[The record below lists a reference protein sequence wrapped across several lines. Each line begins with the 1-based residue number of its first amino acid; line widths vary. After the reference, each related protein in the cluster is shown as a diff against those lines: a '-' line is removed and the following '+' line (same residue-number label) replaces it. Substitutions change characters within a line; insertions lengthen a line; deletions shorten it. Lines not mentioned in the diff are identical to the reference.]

1 MEKIRKKI
9 RKMAII
15 KCLSTN
21 NLTNL
26 NKYLLDSA
34 PHETTDVI
42 QSRNLMTWGQNI
54 MKTYDHK
61 FNSMYISSQ
70 EWAVLKMAD
79 KRKKRTKGF
88 HLIMSFSDDDFP
100 PVKTKKEQAEQTKQ
114 AYKLVSKFLK
124 KELPDTAQY
133 VAVIQRDGDGHKLH
147 AHIALNSVQM
157 SGRTLATN
165 ILSINRRIDRVKAKD
180 RKKEEEKEAQ
190 NGQKTKK
197 KEKYKPKFIKS
208 AGLYERFQNY
218 LADNF
223 EQVTKR
229 KYKKIERDEYVHVT
243 GAEGA
248 YAHRRGKEGKDPR
261 SWRGK
266 MIEAINDTEHVVDSL
281 DEFKAQLD
289 LVYKIE
295 VKERKASYTTPDGVK
310 HKRRAFTY
318 CQKDDDGKIIHKA
331 RDFRFNKD
339 GSIRG
344 LGKLTTPDNVEFVI
358 DHDVQLRMAQEEEK
372 RREQN
377 RQAISYANDQQIEKR
392 REQEE
397 KQRQE
402 QLKKQ
407 KQQQRQNG
415 QDDLGF

>member
-1 MEKIRKKI
+1 
-9 RKMAII
+9 MAII
-15 KCLSTN
+15 KVN
-21 NLTNL
+21 QIQNANDL
-26 NKYLLDSA
+26 NKYLLDNDA
-34 PHETTDVI
+34 HEKTDLI
-42 QSRNLMTWGQNI
+42 QDRNLLVWSQNF

-61 FNSMYISSQ
+61 YDYLYMSAQQY
-70 EWAVLKMAD
+70 AVRAIAD
-79 KRKKRTKGF
+79 KKKKKTQAF
-88 HLIMSFSDDDFP
+88 HMMISFSDEDFP
-100 PVKTKKEQAEQTKQ
+100 PAKDKKDLKKQTKQ
-114 AYKLVSKFLK
+114 AYELVNGFLK
-124 KELPDTAQY
+124 KEFPQNSQY
-133 VAVIQRDGDGHKLH
+133 YAVIQRDGDGHKLH
-147 AHIALNSVQM
+147 AHVAISSLLMNGKSFN
-157 SGRTLATN
+157 TN
-165 ILSINRRIDRVKAKD
+165 ILSINRRIDRLKAPKKD
-180 RKKEEEKEAQ
+180 KKKEEEKEAQ

-197 KEKYKPKFIKS
+197 KEKYKPKFVKS
-208 AGLYERFQNY
+208 AGLYERMQDY

-223 EQVTKR
+223 EQVTQR
-229 KYKKIERDEYVHVT
+229 PYKKIMRDEFVHVS
-243 GAEGA
+243 GKEGA

-281 DEFKAQLD
+281 DEFKVQLD
-289 LVYKIE
+289 KVYKIE

-331 RDFRFNKD
+331 RDFRFNRD

-344 LGKLTTPDNVEFVI
+344 LGKLTTPDNVQFVI
-358 DHDVQLRMAQEEEK
+358 DHEIQLRMAKEEEK

-377 RQAISYANDQQIEKR
+377 RQAISRADAQKTKKR

-407 KQQQRQNG
+407 KQQQNQRQNG
-415 QDDLGF
+415 QDNLGF

>member
-42 QSRNLMTWGQNI
+42 KDRNLMTWGQNI

-79 KRKKRTKGF
+79 KRKKKTKGF

-147 AHIALNSVQM
+147 AHVALNSVQM

-289 LVYKIE
+289 KVYKIE
-295 VKERKASYTTPDGVK
+295 VKERNASYTTPDGQK

-331 RDFRFNKD
+331 RDFRFNRD

-344 LGKLTTPDNVEFVI
+344 LGKLTTPDNVQFVI
-358 DHDVQLRMAQEEEK
+358 DHEIQLRMAQEEAKREEK
-372 RREQN
+372 NRE
-377 RQAISYANDQQIEKR
+377 AILKANKMKQQKK
-392 REQEE
+392 REQEQA
-397 KQRQE
+397 KQRKLQE
-402 QLKKQ
+402 ERR
-407 KQQQRQNG
+407 KQQQNG
-415 QDDLGF
+415 QYDLGF

>member
-1 MEKIRKKI
+1 
-9 RKMAII
+9 MAII

-79 KRKKRTKGF
+79 KRKKKTKGF

-100 PVKTKKEQAEQTKQ
+100 PPKDKEDQKKQTQQ

-133 VAVIQRDGDGHKLH
+133 IAVLQRDGDGHKLH

-165 ILSINRRIDRVKAKD
+165 ILSMNRRIDRVKAKD

-190 NGQKTKK
+190 NSQKPKK

-229 KYKKIERDEYVHVT
+229 PYKKIMRNEIVHIT
-243 GAEGA
+243 GKEGA
-248 YAHRRGKEGKDPR
+248 YSHRMNKEGKDPQ
-261 SWRGK
+261 SWREK
-266 MIEAINDTEHVVDSL
+266 IINAIGDTEHVVDSL

-295 VKERKASYTTPDGVK
+295 VKEREASYTTPDGVK

-331 RDFRFNKD
+331 RDFRFNRD

-344 LGKLTTPDNVEFVI
+344 LGKLTTPDNVQFVI
-358 DHDVQLRMAQEEEK
+358 DHEIQLRMAKEEEK

-377 RQAISYANDQQIEKR
+377 RQAISRADAQQTKKQ

-407 KQQQRQNG
+407 KQQQNQRQND
-415 QDDLGF
+415 QNNLGF

>member
-1 MEKIRKKI
+1 
-9 RKMAII
+9 MAII

-79 KRKKRTKGF
+79 KRKKKTKGF

-100 PVKTKKEQAEQTKQ
+100 PPKDKEDQKKQTKQ

-133 VAVIQRDGDGHKLH
+133 IAVLQRDGDGHKLH

-190 NGQKTKK
+190 NGQKAKK

-229 KYKKIERDEYVHVT
+229 PYKKIMRNEIVHIT
-243 GAEGA
+243 GKEGA
-248 YAHRRGKEGKDPR
+248 YSHRMNKEGKDPQ
-261 SWRGK
+261 SWREK
-266 MIEAINDTEHVVDSL
+266 IINAIGDTEHVVDSL

-295 VKERKASYTTPDGVK
+295 VKEREASYTTPDGVK

-318 CQKDDDGKIIHKA
+318 CQKNEEGKIIHKA
-331 RDFRFNKD
+331 RDFRFNRD

-344 LGKLTTPDNVEFVI
+344 LGKLTTPDNVQFVI
-358 DHDVQLRMAQEEEK
+358 DHEIQLRMAKEEAK

-377 RQAISYANDQQIEKR
+377 RQVIAHVNEEQIKKQ

-407 KQQQRQNG
+407 KQQQNQCQNG